1 MSLFSTTQLTCPKCE
16 KLTSMEE
23 VGSLNADRRPDLRQ
37 EILDNSLQSGQCSY
51 CGHAFRLEP
60 DFNYMDAGRGQW
72 IAAYPAPRILDHLEA
87 AEEMGDVFERNF
99 GASAGKAAQQLG
111 LSLTGRVVFGWPAMR
126 EKLLIRE
133 LGLDDVVIELLKLDL
148 LRDIPSAPFGAGTE
162 LRLVEAEGLDLS
174 FCWYGP
180 GVADAERLLDVAME
194 RYQAI
199 ANRMDEWKEVA
210 DELGDSPFVDLQKL
224 YMGQERETRA

>member
-1 MSLFSTTQLTCPKCE
+1 MSLFSTTQLKCPKCGE
-16 KLTSMEE
+16 VTATEE

-37 EILDNSLQSGQCSY
+37 QILDNTFQTVTCSH

-87 AEEMGDVFERNF
+87 ADEMSDVFERNF
-99 GASAGKAAQQLG
+99 GPEAGKAAHELG
-111 LSLTGRVVFGWPAMR
+111 KSLTGRVVFGWPAMR
-126 EKLLIRE
+126 EKLLVRE
-133 LGLDDVVIELLKLDL
+133 LGLDDVVLELLKLDL
-148 LRDIPSAPFGAGTE
+148 LRETPQIVIGAGTE
-162 LRLVEAEGLDLS
+162 LRLVEAEGPDLT

-180 GVADAERLLDVAME
+180 GVADAQRVLDVDME
-194 RYQAI
+194 RYRDI

-210 DELGDSPFVDLQKL
+210 DELRDSPFVDMQKL
-224 YMGQERETRA
+224 YMGQERAAQS